1 MRAINT
7 DDAFNAARIIEASG
21 IKAEIERI
29 VKQIVNGEIAP
40 DIQNV
45 GVTGILRFVELFTSR
60 QMQQSLY
67 EILAGPYEMEPEKIG
82 LLSLKEQMANI
93 RELSKDEGLADFFD
107 FLSGILGQK

>member
-7 DDAFNAARIIEASG
+7 DDAFNAARIIETSG
-21 IKAEIERI
+21 IKAEFERI

-40 DIQNV
+40 DIKNV

-60 QMQQSLY
+60 QMQDSLY
-67 EILAGPYEMEPEKIG
+67 AILAGPYEMKPEEIG
-82 LLSLKEQMANI
+82 LLTLKQQMTLI